1 MGKIFGE
8 DARRI
13 AAAFVSL
20 SALGN
25 VMTVSF
31 SDARVDQELAKE
43 GMLPFSRFWASNWPC
58 GAPTASLFLMFLFTF
73 AFIVVIPF
81 GKSPSI
87 PPLNY
92 TELIRRRI
100 QLHPRRNGLPYRPR
114 RLRRHS
120 RTLPPPQTSAAPR
133 QTIQSL
139 ASPRVLLPCRPSI
152 PHHHTFH
159 PSQRWKRRYKFT
171 VLACAA
177 GRDFFHVWWGD
188 CVGGLESDITELGWV
203 FVDRA

>member
-1 MGKIFGE
+1 VAYFSVATPAEIGKSGVTVAALFMGKIFGE

-81 GKSPSI
+81 GKPPSH
-87 PPLNY
+87 PP
-92 TELIRRRI
+92 TEL
-100 QLHPRRNGLPYRPR
+100 Y
-114 RLRRHS
+114 
-120 RTLPPPQTSAAPR
+120 
-133 QTIQSL
+133 
-139 ASPRVLLPCRPSI
+139 
-152 PHHHTFH
+152 
-159 PSQRWKRRYKFT
+159 
-171 VLACAA
+171 
-177 GRDFFHVWWGD
+177 
-188 CVGGLESDITELGWV
+188 
-203 FVDRA
+203 